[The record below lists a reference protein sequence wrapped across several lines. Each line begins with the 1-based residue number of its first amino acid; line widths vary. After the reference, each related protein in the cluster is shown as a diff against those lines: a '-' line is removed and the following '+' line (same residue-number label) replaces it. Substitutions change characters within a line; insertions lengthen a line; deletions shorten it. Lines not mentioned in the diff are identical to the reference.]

1 MPKALEH
8 PRKLVRFA
16 DFELDPLSGE
26 LRHGESTCR
35 LQPRPLK
42 LLLALLLR
50 PEELVTREELK
61 QDLMPNDAYG
71 DFDHVI
77 NIAVSKLRAALN
89 DPSNTPKLI
98 DTLPRRG
105 YRFIGHL
112 KQGPG
117 EPDGGSREAPPWVS
131 PRAAWSLAALAL
143 IVAALLVFYLFWPL
157 PADFIP
163 KKVTALTDKDTIVL
177 ADFTNSTGDPE
188 FTETLRQ
195 PWQCS

>member
-1 MPKALEH
+1 
-8 PRKLVRFA
+8 
-16 DFELDPLSGE
+16 
-26 LRHGESTCR
+26 
-35 LQPRPLK
+35 
-42 LLLALLLR
+42 
-50 PEELVTREELK
+50 
-61 QDLMPNDAYG
+61 MPNDAYG

-117 EPDGGSREAPPWVS
+117 EPDGQVAREAPPWVS
-131 PRAAWSLAALAL
+131 PRAARSLAALAL

-177 ADFTNSTGDPE
+177 ADFTNTTGDTGIHAE
-188 FTETLRQ
+188 AFGK
-195 PWQCS
+195 PWQCSLASRHFSTSSLTCRYGERFRRWAANRRTR